1 MGKKIILTH
10 AAIPANMN
18 ITPKKDDKG
27 YYYVTLGAV
36 GIPNSI
42 GEIYLADGAVEQL
55 ASDQHPIGRYLKGGY
70 LKGEANHP
78 QFEGKVHTRESYF
91 IRLQKIDLTNVSH
104 HIRSVELIS
113 TTLADG
119 TPAVLFKGWVK
130 PVGPYGQYLEESLNN
145 TEENTAF
152 SIRSIVDSFMMNG
165 VSYRK
170 FNMIITFDWIPKP
183 GISVANKYSDAGIG
197 VEDNGVFIDANQ
209 MEYSKDEIMNIIN
222 STIDV
227 SSGNEDDGF
236 DKEYNLKH
244 VVNYEPIT
252 AIDKIKNWGKV

>member
-91 IRLQKIDLTNVSH
+91 IRLQKIDLTKVSH

-119 TPAVLFKGWVK
+119 TPCFL
-130 PVGPYGQYLEESLNN
+130 
-145 TEENTAF
+145 T
-152 SIRSIVDSFMMNG
+152 MN
-165 VSYRK
+165 
-170 FNMIITFDWIPKP
+170 
-183 GISVANKYSDAGIG
+183 
-197 VEDNGVFIDANQ
+197 DNGRTRQ
-209 MEYSKDEIMNIIN
+209 TLWSR
-222 STIDV
+222 
-227 SSGNEDDGF
+227 
-236 DKEYNLKH
+236 
-244 VVNYEPIT
+244 PCRC
-252 AIDKIKNWGKV
+252 